1 MSMMWVG
8 IGSAV
13 LGAGTSLYGANKQS
27 KDNRAAQA
35 ENARLQEQQNA
46 AAWANYLM
54 QRGLNPNGATT
65 GQIPQNAQAI
75 NTRLP
80 LWASA
85 NFAKPGAPRRWVKK
99 GTLPQSGGLA
109 RQTYAAPPV
118 APVSAPVASAPSGGG
133 SSRTNDI
140 LIGNPLGI
148 GGKDRSFFDPL
159 GIF

>member
-8 IGSAV
+8 LGSAV

-27 KDNRAAQA
+27 KANQSAQDQNAA
-35 ENARLQEQQNA
+35 LQREQNA

-54 QRGLNPNGATT
+54 SRGVNPAGATT
-65 GQIPQNAQAI
+65 GQIPTNPQAI
-75 NTRLP
+75 NAKLP

-85 NFAKPGAPRRWVKK
+85 RFAQPSAQKTWRKKGAASPGTLVRNPSFAGGAPAE
-99 GTLPQSGGLA
+99 S
-109 RQTYAAPPV
+109 YAMPAQ
-118 APVSAPVASAPSGGG
+118 PSGG
-133 SSRTNDI
+133 SSRTNDL

-148 GGKDRSFFDPL
+148 GGKDRSFLDPL